1 MLEELFFIQGR
12 RGHQISKGLF
22 ERTGANGVSKETG
35 PPSPSPIT
43 RRSKKC
49 ELLCPMLQEE
59 STTYLGCC
67 LHTEAPIARRSAACF
82 EAYRRAQPP
91 AGSPSR
97 LRACFSR
104 LRARLAAYG
113 RAFAAY
119 GRALPPTG
127 VHRRLRAR
135 GSTSTRSLSLSL
147 PFWSLSGSVPRLI
160 VTVCLPVR
168 LSLSLSLSLSSLSRS
183 LCSRSLWFCTSLFE
197 TVSCFFVSF

>member
-1 MLEELFFIQGR
+1 M
-12 RGHQISKGLF
+12 SKGLF

-35 PPSPSPIT
+35 LPSPNPIT

-59 STTYLGCC
+59 SATYLGCC

-97 LRACFSR
+97 LRACFNR
-104 LRARLAAYG
+104 LPARLAAYG
-113 RAFAAY
+113 RALAAY

-135 GSTSTRSLSLSL
+135 GSTSTRSLSLS
-147 PFWSLSGSVPRLI
+147 PFLV
-160 VTVCLPVR
+160 
-168 LSLSLSLSLSSLSRS
+168 
-183 LCSRSLWFCTSLFE
+183 SLWFCS
-197 TVSCFFVSF
+197 SADRY